1 MEPRVADESGS
12 SENNGAGSR
21 ILARLPFM
29 KRHAETDGRRPADDE
44 NPPSHSKTSILRRN
58 RHQHDIA
65 RRQASLRKVVLGRE
79 AVRDSRDAKKLENSA
94 GSSAAHGLD
103 GRQSAVSAASDHD
116 SEGDASDVTP
126 WPVLDDYTDDPN
138 EGESTPIAPFG
149 AATEQI
155 ERLAPTTLIG
165 PPISYKSTST
175 TDEDE
180 GLHMKQPSTST
191 VGANLS
197 VSTGLESF
205 LTNRA
210 PASKRRPSQ
219 IARPPLSYTAVG
231 LSTTSVP
238 PTAADDYGATEA
250 WGWVVLAVT
259 WFVFVT
265 GVGSCFDVWSWA
277 WDVGTTPY
285 APPEFEDD
293 PTLPIVGYY
302 PALLV
307 LTCVMSWV
315 WVMVAW
321 VGMKYFRH
329 AKITVD

>member
-1 MEPRVADESGS
+1 MEPRVSDESGS
-12 SENNGAGSR
+12 PENNGAGSR
-21 ILARLPFM
+21 SFARFPFM
-29 KRHAETDGRRPADDE
+29 KRHTETDGRRLADDE
-44 NPPSHSKTSILRRN
+44 SPLSHPKTVPPRRS
-58 RHQHDIA
+58 RHQNDIA

-79 AVRDSRDAKKLENSA
+79 AVRDRRVAKKLETGA
-94 GSSAAHGLD
+94 DSSPAHGRD
-103 GRQSAVSAASDHD
+103 RRQPAASAASDDD
-116 SEGDASDVTP
+116 SEGDPSDVTP
-126 WPVLDDYTDDPN
+126 WPEFDDHTDGSN
-138 EGESTPIAPFG
+138 EGESTPVAPFG
-149 AATEQI
+149 AATGQI
-155 ERLAPTTLIG
+155 ERLAPTALVS

-180 GLHMKQPSTST
+180 GLHMRQPSTST
-191 VGANLS
+191 LGANLS

-205 LTNRA
+205 FTSRT

-238 PTAADDYGATEA
+238 PAATDDYGATEA
-250 WGWVVLAVT
+250 WGWVVLTVT

-329 AKITVD
+329 AKITAD